1 MRVRILLYGLV
12 LLIFSCKNNGSNKP
26 INETKTASSNTQ
38 LDSIFQ
44 AIKRSDSNKEP
55 LDTAKTKDLS
65 KDFNTSAKNLN
76 NKAIEILS
84 GVSGE
89 PITSQ
94 DSLHL
99 ESALTLLNKAI
110 KIDTQYYLA
119 YANKATILSKL
130 KRYNEAIETLERI
143 VKIRPDYAEGIA
155 NQGFLFE
162 KIGDNNKATEKYKGA
177 IAAYIRRLN
186 NPYKIMKRVNVQV
199 DIAFM
204 LLFTESKETA
214 TQAIDTIIARNPDSK
229 VAKYMKGTIMSFDR
243 QEFIKNF

>member
-1 MRVRILLYGLV
+1 MRVKILFYGLV
-12 LLIFSCKNNGSNKP
+12 LLIFSCRNNGSNKP

-44 AIKRSDSNKEP
+44 VFKESDSNYEP
-55 LDTAKTKDLS
+55 LVTAKTKDL
-65 KDFNTSAKNLN
+65 KTDFNASAKNLN

-99 ESALTLLNKAI
+99 ESALTFLNKAI
-110 KIDTQYYLA
+110 KLDSQYYLA
-119 YANKATILSKL
+119 YANKANILSKL
-130 KRYNEAIETLERI
+130 KRYNEAIEILERI
-143 VKIRPDYAEGIA
+143 IKIRPDYAEGIA
-155 NQGFLFE
+155 NQGFLYE
-162 KIGDNNKATEKYKGA
+162 KMGDINKADEKYKSA
-177 IAAYIRRLN
+177 IGAYIRRLN
-186 NPYKIMKRVNVQV
+186 DPYKIMNKINVQV

-204 LLFTESKETA
+204 LLFTESKEMA

-229 VAKYMKGTIMSFDR
+229 IAIYMKGTIMSFNR